1 MHSLVYNENLLNLAY
16 EHLKSKGTGSNMRAG
31 IVGESLDGMSQ
42 DILKDISEQ
51 LKNETFIFK
60 PSRLYIGKANGGLRP
75 LTIASPRDK
84 LVQQV
89 IKMILEL
96 VFEPIF
102 LDNSHGFRAKLST
115 QTAFLDVRRTF
126 RSVA

>member
-1 MHSLVYNENLLNLAY
+1 
-16 EHLKSKGTGSNMRAG
+16 MRPF
-31 IVGESLDGMSQ
+31 EETLDLSQ

-60 PSRLYIGKANGGLRP
+60 PVRRRVYRCKANALYRP